1 MRNTLKRRYNLWKTI
16 NYYIFAQKRFQMRR
30 KSELKKVSGAL
41 SMILILSFLMT
52 DARVMAQ
59 SRGIFMPYSSVGFGL
74 GTSNYYGDMAPY
86 RRPVASTF
94 TMMRW
99 SVAGNYTRHFTPRLA
114 ARASFTYARIA
125 GDDYVMNRGSKHQS
139 NIFFARN
146 LHFRNDLK
154 EFSVQGI
161 FKLTPDNRSYD
172 RRPQFGAYLFA
183 GIALTAHNP
192 KALDSL
198 DNGTWVKLQPLGTE
212 GQNNAGYKDK
222 YSLVTFA
229 IPVGVGVRY
238 KINSRFDISAELGFR
253 KTFTDY
259 LDDVAGAYADPALF
273 ADSPVT
279 AHFANRTQDR
289 VAVRKGAD
297 RTEGLQK
304 FVQANYVGTAPDAD
318 PYAVMLQNGFGNPG
332 TDRGNSPTLKD
343 NYLIGQIQIHYIIP
357 AQIKCPP
364 LR

>member
-1 MRNTLKRRYNLWKTI
+1 MRKN
-16 NYYIFAQKRFQMRR
+16 F
-30 KSELKKVSGAL
+30 ELKGVSGLL
-41 SMILILSFLMT
+41 SLTMVIGLILSDGTAL
-52 DARVMAQ
+52 AQ
-59 SRGIFMPYSSVGFGL
+59 SRGIFIPYSTVGFGL
-74 GTSNYYGDMAPY
+74 GTSNYYGDFAPY
-86 RRPVASTF
+86 RRPIASTF
-94 TMMRW
+94 KMMRW

-125 GDDYVMNRGSKHQS
+125 GDDYIMNRDSKHES
-139 NIFFARN
+139 NIFYARN

-198 DNGTWVKLQPLGTE
+198 NGSWVKLQPLGTE
-212 GQNNAGYKDK
+212 GQGNEGYKDK

-229 IPVGVGVRY
+229 IPVGIGVRY

-259 LDDVAGAYADPALF
+259 LDDAHGAYADPALF
-273 ADSPVT
+273 ANDPLALTMS
-279 AHFANRTQDR
+279 NRSQER
-289 VAVRKGAD
+289 IAVRKGAD
-297 RTEGLQK
+297 RTESLKK
-304 FVQANYVGTAPDAD
+304 FVQVNYVGANPDGD
-318 PYAVMLQNGFGNPG
+318 PYAEMINQGFGRPG
-332 TDRGNSPTLKD
+332 SDRGNSPTLKD
-343 NYLIGQIQIHYIIP
+343 NYLIGQIQIHYILP
-357 AQIKCPP
+357 TQIKCPP

>member
-1 MRNTLKRRYNLWKTI
+1 LKRRYNPWKTT
-16 NYYIFAQKRFQMRR
+16 NYYIFAQKRFQMLR
-30 KSELKKVSGAL
+30 KSELKRASGAL
-41 SMILILSFLMT
+41 SMVLILSLFFT
-52 DARVMAQ
+52 NSHVMAQ

-74 GTSNYYGDMAPY
+74 GTSNYYGDLAPY

-94 TMMRW
+94 KMMRW
-99 SVAGNYTRHFTPRLA
+99 SIAGNYTRHFTPRLA

-125 GDDYVMNRGSKHQS
+125 GDDYIMNRGSKHET
-139 NIFFARN
+139 NIFYARN

-198 DNGTWVKLQPLGTE
+198 NGTWVKLQPLGTE
-212 GQNNAGYKDK
+212 GQGNEGYDKK
-222 YSLVTFA
+222 YSLVQFA
-229 IPVGVGVRY
+229 IPVGIGVRY

-259 LDDVAGAYADPALF
+259 LDDTHGAYADPSLF
-273 ADSPVT
+273 ANDPT
-279 AHFANRTQDR
+279 ALHFSNRTQDR
-289 VAVRKGAD
+289 IAVRKGAD
-297 RTEGLQK
+297 RTESLKK
-304 FVQANYVGTAPDAD
+304 FVQTNYVGVAPDAD
-318 PYAVMLQNGFGNPG
+318 PYAVMLERGFGAPG
-332 TDRGNSPTLKD
+332 SDRGNSPTLKD